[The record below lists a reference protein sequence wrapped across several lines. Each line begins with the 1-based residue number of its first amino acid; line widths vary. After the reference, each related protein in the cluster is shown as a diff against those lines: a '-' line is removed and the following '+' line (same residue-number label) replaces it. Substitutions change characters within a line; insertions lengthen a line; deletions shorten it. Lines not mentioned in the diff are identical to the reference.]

1 MTTTKKGLG
10 RGIGALLPQQEL
22 DQLKQTDRLVL
33 LDINDISPLS
43 NQPRKSFDDEK
54 LAELA
59 QSIRENGV
67 LQPIL
72 VREKSKG
79 NYTIIAGERRWRA
92 ARLAEL
98 REIPA
103 IVRKVDDEVHYRQ
116 ALIENIQR
124 EDLNALEAAQAY
136 QLLLD
141 QYGMTQEALAESV
154 GKSRSAI
161 ANTLRLNRLPQEI
174 QEDIQFNRLSEGH
187 ARALLAVDDEQIQ
200 IDLSQ
205 QIQEKQLSVRET
217 EALVRRVLMEKT
229 APQKKDTKPADERAK
244 LSIREVEQ
252 TLSKKLGSKVK
263 LRDREGKGVIKIPY
277 SSLDDLDRL
286 IELIQ
291 SIKH

>member
-1 MTTTKKGLG
+1 MTTAKKGLG

-103 IVRKVDDEVHYRQ
+103 IIRKVDDEVHYRQ

-136 QLLLD
+136 QLLLE

-161 ANTLRLNRLPQEI
+161 ANTLRLNKLPQEI